1 MLGLGLVLGAVTVL
15 GAGRLL
21 VRVDPIDPATPA
33 DAIYVL
39 GGSRSDRWLEA
50 VELYKAGAARHI
62 VMSRGGTE
70 PAERLLAARG
80 ITIPND
86 GDIGRGVMV
95 AHLGVPE
102 SAVDVMPQPVDNT
115 AHEAEAI
122 LDRAR
127 REGWS
132 HIIIITSTSATRRAG
147 YAFERV
153 FGDDVRVT
161 VRSTRFDEYDPA
173 WWWWTRMSFRQ
184 TFYEVPKLLA
194 YWLGLGA

>member
-80 ITIPND
+80 ITGFGEILRLSREKSPLKRNTEAQEV
-86 GDIGRGVMV
+86 GDTALFLFSHLSRGITGQVLYVDSGYNIIG
-95 AHLGVPE
+95 
-102 SAVDVMPQPVDNT
+102 
-115 AHEAEAI
+115 
-122 LDRAR
+122 
-127 REGWS
+127 
-132 HIIIITSTSATRRAG
+132 
-147 YAFERV
+147 F
-153 FGDDVRVT
+153 
-161 VRSTRFDEYDPA
+161 
-173 WWWWTRMSFRQ
+173 
-184 TFYEVPKLLA
+184 
-194 YWLGLGA
+194 

>member
-1 MLGLGLVLGAVTVL
+1 VLGLGLLLGAVTII
-15 GAGRLL
+15 GAGRIL
-21 VRVDPIDPATPA
+21 VRVDPIDPATQA

-50 VELYKAGAARHI
+50 AELYKAGAARHI
-62 VMSRGGTE
+62 VLSRGGTE
-70 PAERLLAARG
+70 PAERLLNARG

-102 SAVDVMPQPVDNT
+102 SAVDVLPEPVDNT
-115 AHEAEAI
+115 AHEAHAI
-122 LDRAR
+122 LERAR
-127 REGWS
+127 RQGWS
-132 HIIIITSTSATRRAG
+132 HIIIITSSSATHRAG
-147 YAFERV
+147 YAFQRV
-153 FGDDVRVT
+153 LGDEVRVT
-161 VRSTRFDEYDPA
+161 VRSTRFDTYDPV
-173 WWWWTRMSFRQ
+173 WWWQTRSSFRQ